1 MWLRASTRLRNVSR
15 RDVHTMAEGQDRII
29 LRDLLFRGRHGVL
42 SAERELGQ
50 RFEVDLVLQT
60 DHSAAAAS
68 DSLELTINY
77 AHIYEQAKSV
87 VEGPPRRLIETV
99 AVDLAREVLLRNPR
113 VETVAVTLRKPQVPI
128 HGILAYAAV
137 EVTRSRGWLLEECR
151 S

>member
-1 MWLRASTRLRNVSR
+1 V
-15 RDVHTMAEGQDRII
+15 

-42 SAERELGQ
+42 KAERELGQ
-50 RFEVDLVLQT
+50 RFEVDLILQT

-68 DSLELTINY
+68 DSLESTINY
-77 AHIYEQAKSV
+77 AEVYEQAKSV

-99 AVDLAREVLLRNPR
+99 AVDLAREVLLCNPR
-113 VETVAVTLRKPQVPI
+113 VDTVAVTLRKPQVPI

-137 EVTRSRGWLLEECR
+137 EVTRNRGWLLQEGR